1 MMKKTLKEKVLDVA
15 KKRTS
20 IRSTDIVDLFS
31 ISRQQASLY
40 LKELVEEGKLM
51 KIGSTRSAFYILAG
65 SPLPTIQKRTLTLNN
80 AQLKEH
86 EVLQKIRDSFQ
97 PLKLAQENLRSIF
110 DFAFSEM
117 LNNAIEHSKSKQIN
131 IEVSVDRNNLDFVI
145 HDQGIG
151 VFRNVMKKRDLKNEL
166 EAMQDLLKGKTTTA
180 PQAHS
185 GEGIFFTSKMAD
197 LFILESFNWRLRVDN
212 TLPDIFFEPLEKSV
226 KGTRVVFSINSKTK
240 KHASDIFNA
249 YTSDDD
255 DRTFSKT
262 ETLVRLYATGTI
274 YVSRS
279 QARRIL
285 SGLEQFKT
293 IILDFKGVPT
303 IGQAFAD
310 EIFRVFPLKNPSIS
324 IETRNANE
332 AVQFMIDH
340 AKKE

>member
-1 MMKKTLKEKVLDVA
+1 MEKTMKEKVLDAA
-15 KKRTS
+15 KKRAS
-20 IRSTDIVDLFS
+20 IRSADIVALFD

-40 LKELVEEGKLM
+40 LKELVREEELI
-51 KIGSTRSAFYILAG
+51 KIGSTRSAFYIPKGA
-65 SPLPTIQKRTLTLNN
+65 PLPTLQQKMIKLKNI
-80 AQLKEH
+80 QLKEH
-86 EVLQKIRDSFQ
+86 EVLQDIRDTFQ
-97 PLKLAQENLRSIF
+97 PLKLAKENLRSIF
-110 DFAFSEM
+110 DFSFSEM
-117 LNNAIEHSKSKQIN
+117 LNNAIEHSKSKDISV
-131 IEVSVDRNNLDFVI
+131 EVMFDQNNLAFTVQD
-145 HDQGIG
+145 HGIG
-151 VFRNVMKKRDLKNEL
+151 AFRNIMKKRGLKNEL

-197 LFILESFNWRLRVDN
+197 VFILESFDWRLRVDN
-212 TLPDIFFEPLEKSV
+212 ILPDIFFEPLEKII
-226 KGTRVVFSINSKTK
+226 KGTKITFLINTKTNK
-240 KHASDIFNA
+240 RASEIFNA

-262 ETLVRLYATGTI
+262 ETLVRLYATGTV

-285 SGLEQFKT
+285 SGLEKFKT

-310 EIFRVFPLKNPSIS
+310 EIFRVFPSKLPT
-324 IETRNANE
+324 IEILTRNTNE

-340 AKKE
+340 AKR